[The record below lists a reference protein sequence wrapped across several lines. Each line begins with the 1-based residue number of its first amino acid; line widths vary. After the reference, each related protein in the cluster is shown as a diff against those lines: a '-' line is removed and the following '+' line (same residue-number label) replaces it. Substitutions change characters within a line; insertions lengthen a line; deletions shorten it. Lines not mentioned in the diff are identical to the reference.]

1 MSEARNTTQTRRTEV
16 PPNRYQRWQQLT
28 EWPMAI
34 AAVIFLGAYAY
45 VVIGNL
51 RPSEIMWPERLM
63 LAI

>member
-1 MSEARNTTQTRRTEV
+1 
-16 PPNRYQRWQQLT
+16 
-28 EWPMAI
+28 MAI
-34 AAVIFLGAYAY
+34 AAVVFLGAYAY